1 MNFSGVEFL
10 KNCSQGFKK
19 KVRKSSPLAFASL
32 TKREI
37 EQFHVVVVKC
47 KVFFFLI
54 KPIAFFADLVTVVV
68 SSAPYYYSGRLTER
82 AQDHGKS

>member
-54 KPIAFFADLVTVVV
+54 KPIAFFADLVALVV
-68 SSAPYYYSGRLTER
+68 SLAPCYQAG
-82 AQDHGKS
+82 D